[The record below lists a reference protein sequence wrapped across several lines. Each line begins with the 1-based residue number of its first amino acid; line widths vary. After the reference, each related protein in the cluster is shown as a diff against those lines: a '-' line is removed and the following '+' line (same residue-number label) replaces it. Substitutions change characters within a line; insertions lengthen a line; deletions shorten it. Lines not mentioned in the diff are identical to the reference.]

1 MKILKLLTLC
11 ILITGFSS
19 CATLFTSGKASV
31 RLDVKNVKGT
41 TVLVNGLER
50 GTTPLTLKLKTDDMI
65 TFEKEGYE
73 SRTVTVDG
81 KFNTIAIL
89 NLFSIVGW
97 GIDAI
102 TNSLKVP
109 DTRTYI
115 VTLKEE

>member
-31 RLDVKNVKGT
+31 RIDVKNVKGT

-81 KFNTIAIL
+81 KFNSIAIL
-89 NLFSIVGW
+89 NLFSILGW

>member
-31 RLDVKNVKGT
+31 RIDVKNVKGT

-81 KFNTIAIL
+81 KFNTVAIL

>member
-1 MKILKLLTLC
+1 MKKIFLATTISFC
-11 ILITGFSS
+11 FFS
-19 CATLFTSGKASV
+19 CATIFTSGKATV
-31 RLDVKNVKGT
+31 RMDAKNVEGT

-73 SRTVTVDG
+73 PRTVIVDG
-81 KFNTIAIL
+81 KFNAVAIL
-89 NLFSIVGW
+89 NLFSILGW

-109 DTRTYI
+109 DTRVYQ
-115 VTLKEE
+115 VTLKEK